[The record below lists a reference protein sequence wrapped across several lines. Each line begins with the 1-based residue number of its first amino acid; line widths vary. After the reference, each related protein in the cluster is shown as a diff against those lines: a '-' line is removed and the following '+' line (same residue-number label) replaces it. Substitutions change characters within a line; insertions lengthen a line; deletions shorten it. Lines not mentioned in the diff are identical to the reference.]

1 MLLRCAT
8 VKYAE
13 AFAAFYH
20 ANTEVIMR
28 DLTLLTDLYQLTMMY
43 GYSKNSQLN
52 KTAVFDVFY
61 RGVGNNYAVACGLD
75 QVIDYIENLR
85 FSKEDLDYLRSL
97 KLFDEDFM
105 KLLADFRFTG
115 DVYAVPEGTVVFPQE
130 PILTVKARLFEAQLI
145 ETAILCILNHQTLI
159 ATKAAKIVYAAKG
172 GAVAEFGL
180 RRAQGPDAGI
190 YGARAAMIAGC
201 ASTSNVLAGKMFGV
215 PVSGTHAHSWV
226 MSFDSEIEAFRAY
239 AKMYPDSCLL
249 LVDTYN
255 TLKSGVPNA
264 IKVFEELRAAG
275 HKPLGIRLD
284 SGDLAY
290 LSREARK
297 MLDEA
302 GFTDVKIFASGD
314 IDENILMSLDSQNAK
329 IDCWGIGTK
338 LITSQ
343 DCPSLGGVYKLAAI
357 EKDGELVP
365 KLKMSDTPAKIT
377 NPGLKKIVRIFD
389 KNTDKAIADLIA
401 LKDENFDGLDKLEIF
416 HPDFTWKRKTVTN
429 FYVKDLNI
437 DVIKDGKVVCNRP
450 SVMEIAAYHKESY
463 GQFWNEYKR
472 LLNPHIYKVDLSEKL
487 FNLKQKLLK
496 EYSDK

>member
-1 MLLRCAT
+1 MQ
-8 VKYAE
+8 K
-13 AFAAFYH
+13 
-20 ANTEVIMR
+20 TEVIMR

>member
-1 MLLRCAT
+1 
-8 VKYAE
+8 
-13 AFAAFYH
+13 
-20 ANTEVIMR
+20 MR

-61 RGVGNNYAVACGLD
+61 RGVGNNYAVACGLE
-75 QVIDYIENLR
+75 QVIEYIENLR

-105 KLLADFRFTG
+105 QLLADFKFRG
-115 DVYAVPEGTVVFPQE
+115 DIYAVPEGTVIFPQE

-190 YGARAAMIAGC
+190 YGARAAIIAGC
-201 ASTSNVLAGKMFGV
+201 ASTSNVLAGKLFDV

-226 MSFDSEIEAFRAY
+226 MSFDSELDAFRAY
-239 AKMYPDSCLL
+239 ARMYPDSCLL

-255 TLKSGVPNA
+255 TLTSGVPNA
-264 IKVFEELRAAG
+264 ITVFKELREAG

-290 LSREARK
+290 LSREARA

-302 GFTDVKIFASGD
+302 GFPDVKIFASGD
-314 IDENILMSLDSQNAK
+314 IDENVLMSLDSQNAK

-343 DCPSLGGVYKLAAI
+343 DCPSLGGVYKLSALYPAGGGMI
-357 EKDGELVP
+357 P
-365 KLKMSDTPAKIT
+365 KIKLSDNSDKIT
-377 NPGLKKIVRIFD
+377 NPAFKDVYRIYDKKSG
-389 KNTDKAIADLIA
+389 KAEADLIVVRGE
-401 LKDENFDGLDKLEIF
+401 KIDESKPLTIF
-416 HPDFTWKRKTVTN
+416 HPKETWKRTTFTDYRV
-429 FYVKDLNI
+429 
-437 DVIKDGKVVCNRP
+437 RP
-450 SVMEIAAYHKESY
+450 LPSLADICAYAEREKES
-463 GQFWNEYKR
+463 FWDEYKR
-472 LLNPHIYKVDLSEKL
+472 PDNPHVYKVDLSQQLFDIKNKL
-487 FNLKQKLLK
+487 ISEIRESNG
-496 EYSDK
+496 

>member
-1 MLLRCAT
+1 
-8 VKYAE
+8 
-13 AFAAFYH
+13 
-20 ANTEVIMR
+20 
-28 DLTLLTDLYQLTMMY
+28 MMY
-43 GYSKNSQLN
+43 GYSKNKQLD

-61 RGVGNNYAVACGLD
+61 RGVGNNYAIACGLE
-75 QVIDYIENLR
+75 QVIEYIINLK
-85 FSKEDLDYLRSL
+85 FSDEDIAYLRSL
-97 KLFDEDFM
+97 KLFDEDFLT
-105 KLLADFRFTG
+105 LLKNFKFTG
-115 DVYAVPEGTVVFPQE
+115 DIYAVPEGTVIFPQE

-159 ATKAAKIVYAAKG
+159 ATKAAKIVYATKC

-190 YGARAAMIAGC
+190 YGARAAIIAGC
-201 ASTSNVLAGKMFGV
+201 ASTSNVLAGKMFDV

-239 AKMYPDSCLL
+239 AEMYPDKCLL
-249 LVDTYN
+249 LVDTYD
-255 TLKSGVPNA
+255 TLGSGVPNA
-264 IKVFEELRAAG
+264 IKVFNELKEKG

-302 GFTDVKIFASGD
+302 GFEDAKIFASGD
-314 IDENILMSLDSQNAK
+314 IDENVILSLNSQNAQ

-357 EKDGELVP
+357 ENNGVLEP

-389 KNTDKAIADLIA
+389 KNTDKAIADIIA
-401 LKDENFDGLDKLEIF
+401 LKDENFDNLESLEIF
-416 HPDFTWKRKTVTN
+416 HPDFTWKRKTITN
-429 FYVKDLNI
+429 FYTKELGVDI
-437 DVIKDGKVVCNRP
+437 IKNGEVVYKCP
-450 SVMEIAAYHKESY
+450 SVKEIALYHKECY
-463 GQFWNEYKR
+463 AQFWNEYKR
-472 LLNPHIYKVDLSEKL
+472 LLNPHIYKVDLSQNL
-487 FNLKQKLLK
+487 YNLKQKLLK
-496 EYSDK
+496 EHHS